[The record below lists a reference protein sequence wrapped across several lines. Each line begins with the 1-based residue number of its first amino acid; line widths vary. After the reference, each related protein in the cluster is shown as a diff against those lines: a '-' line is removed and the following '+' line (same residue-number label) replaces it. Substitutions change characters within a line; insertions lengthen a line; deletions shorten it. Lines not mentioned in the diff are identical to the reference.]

1 LGALLLHPSVSEGEE
16 LVTLVC
22 LALFVLAF
30 AFSMGPLPYV
40 LTSEVFPLRVRARGM
55 IMATATGRLLNV
67 FVAMTFLSL
76 LQFAGTGAT
85 FFVYAGFCLPGLIF
99 SWLMVPET
107 RGCSLAQIRRHLKR
121 G

>member
-40 LTSEVFPLRVRARGM
+40 LTSEVFPLCVRARGM
-55 IMATATGRLLNV
+55 IMATATG
-67 FVAMTFLSL
+67 
-76 LQFAGTGAT
+76 
-85 FFVYAGFCLPGLIF
+85 
-99 SWLMVPET
+99 
-107 RGCSLAQIRRHLKR
+107 
-121 G
+121 